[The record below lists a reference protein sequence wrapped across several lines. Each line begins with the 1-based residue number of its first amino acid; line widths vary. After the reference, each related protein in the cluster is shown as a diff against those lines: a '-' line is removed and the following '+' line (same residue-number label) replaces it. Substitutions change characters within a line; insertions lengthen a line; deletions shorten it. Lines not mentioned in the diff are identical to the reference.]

1 MYRGDQRTAH
11 HAVGRAATAHRLV
24 ERGVDSPRVIDL
36 ASNLGEHAFGKPARL
51 AALRAVLQPQQFSRN
66 LLKGI
71 RDFENCVECHRDPR
85 VEPEKGGGRESG
97 RRKRD

>member
-1 MYRGDQRTAH
+1 MYRDDQRTAH
-11 HAVGRAATAHRLV
+11 RAVGRAATAHRLV

-71 RDFENCVECHRDPR
+71 RDFENCVESQRSAEDEPRRRSGRD
-85 VEPEKGGGRESG
+85 
-97 RRKRD
+97 RRKRN